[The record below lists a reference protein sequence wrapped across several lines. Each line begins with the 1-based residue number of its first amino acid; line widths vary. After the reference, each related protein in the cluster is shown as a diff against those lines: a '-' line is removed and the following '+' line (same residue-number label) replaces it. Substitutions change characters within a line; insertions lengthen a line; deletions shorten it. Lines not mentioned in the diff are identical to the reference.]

1 MSPIGRIFVVLNLI
15 LAFAFL
21 GWAGQALST
30 TENYKKDLETAK
42 AAHAAEVSKKD
53 EEISKLTVDLNGAT
67 EQQRQFHSERDQK
80 TAEADGL
87 RRELDELKS
96 RHDGLQASLK
106 KIEATLGD
114 YNSTIT
120 QLGQQKDAAVEKA
133 NDAQRERDSAVS
145 EKDAAEMAR
154 RDAEEAQKNA
164 ETRIADLEKER
175 GLLMEQISD
184 LDTRMA
190 KVVEMTGANLG
201 DIVAPPKIEGYVLEV
216 NRDLKLVVINKGAK
230 DLVKPGYSF
239 SIYRGS
245 QYKGQVRINSVQ
257 DGLASG
263 IIEGE
268 KSPITKGDSAST
280 SL

>member
-15 LAFAFL
+15 LSAAFL
-21 GWAGQALST
+21 GWAANALST
-30 TENYKKDLETAK
+30 TDNYKKELETAK
-42 AAHAAEVSKKD
+42 TAHAAELAKKD
-53 EEISKLTVDLNGAT
+53 EEISKLTIDLNGAT
-67 EQQRQFHSERDQK
+67 EQQRQFHSEREQK

-96 RHDGLQASLK
+96 RHDGLQGSLK
-106 KIEATLGD
+106 KIEATLAD
-114 YNSTIT
+114 YNSTIS

-133 NDAQRERDSAVS
+133 HEAQRERDSAVS
-145 EKDAAEMAR
+145 EKDAAELAR

-164 ETRIADLEKER
+164 ETRIADLESER
-175 GLLMEQISD
+175 GDLMEKISD

-190 KVVEMTGANLG
+190 KLIELTGTEVTFA
-201 DIVAPPKIEGYVLEV
+201 APKIEGYVLEV

-230 DLVKPGYSF
+230 DQVKPGYTF

-263 IIEGE
+263 IILAE
-268 KSPITKGDSAST
+268 KSPITKGDSAAT
-280 SL
+280 TL

>member
-15 LAFAFL
+15 LSAAFF
-21 GWAGQALST
+21 GWAYNALST
-30 TENYKKDLETAK
+30 TDNYKKQLDEAK
-42 AAHAAEVSKKD
+42 TAHAAELAKKD

-114 YNSTIT
+114 YNNTIA

-133 NDAQRERDSAVS
+133 HEAQRERDSAVA
-145 EKDAAEMAR
+145 EKDAAELAS
-154 RDAEEAQKNA
+154 RDAQEAQKNA
-164 ETRIADLEKER
+164 ETRIADLERER
-175 GLLMEQISD
+175 GDLMEKISD

-190 KVVEMTGANLG
+190 KLVEMTGAE
-201 DIVAPPKIEGYVLEV
+201 VPFAAPKIEGYVLEV

-230 DLVKPGYSF
+230 DQVKPGYTF

-263 IIEGE
+263 IIEAE
-268 KSPITKGDSAST
+268 KSPITKGDSAAT
-280 SL
+280 TL